1 MPKAFM
7 TRGLS
12 IAALAAAVVLA
23 SCSTKTETAVAPPPP
38 PPPPPV
44 TLNQSVADAAAV
56 YVAYLRQA
64 QTISPGGFADAESIQ
79 ADLRKGASYEPLEL
93 SRGLIAYGSIIAL
106 QSPEF
111 VAGVRQFAV
120 DPTQRQQM
128 VARIVADPAYAA
140 TLPGADAAAGLIAS
154 TINKDAVAMRA
165 IADAVEQDAYTVQGR
180 TDPRRRWAITPIPH
194 REVRLESA
202 KTLSAVDMLP
212 SPEESARLL
221 AAANTGAGLQVEPS
235 RKAPPYTPAMVRS
248 LAIAALA
255 ALGAAGDEAK
265 ANTDALVSEPNSE
278 FCLNLSKLMLF
289 QCLAASRPSYEDMF
303 CLGRHV
309 ARDLSSCATQAVF
322 APIITVGDPTETGT
336 PVATPVAAA
345 STSASTAVRTPAPT
359 GG

>member
-23 SCSTKTETAVAPPPP
+23 SCSTKTETASVAPPAP

-44 TLNQSVADAAAV
+44 TLNQSVAEAAAV
-56 YVAYLRQA
+56 YVAVLRQA
-64 QTISPGGFADAESIQ
+64 QTIQPGGFPDAESIQ
-79 ADLRKGASYEPLEL
+79 AEIRKGASYEPLEL
-93 SRGLIAYGSIIAL
+93 SRGLIAYGSVIAL

-212 SPEESARLL
+212 SPEESARLF
-221 AAANTGAGLQVEPS
+221 AAANTGTGLQVEPS
-235 RKAPPYTPAMVRS
+235 R
-248 LAIAALA
+248 
-255 ALGAAGDEAK
+255 
-265 ANTDALVSEPNSE
+265 
-278 FCLNLSKLMLF
+278 
-289 QCLAASRPSYEDMF
+289 
-303 CLGRHV
+303 
-309 ARDLSSCATQAVF
+309 
-322 APIITVGDPTETGT
+322 
-336 PVATPVAAA
+336 
-345 STSASTAVRTPAPT
+345 
-359 GG
+359 